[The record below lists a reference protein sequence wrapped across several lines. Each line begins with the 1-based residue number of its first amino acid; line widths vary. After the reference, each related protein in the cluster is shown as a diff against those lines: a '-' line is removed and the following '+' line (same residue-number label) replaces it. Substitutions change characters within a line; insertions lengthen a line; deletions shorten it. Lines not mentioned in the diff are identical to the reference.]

1 MKDEINQKDAK
12 IKQIQEDI
20 KDSELN
26 IIAWLQRVIK
36 NNKDTI
42 SGLEIEEERISK
54 EVNNLRS

>member
-1 MKDEINQKDAK
+1 MKDEINKKDAK